1 MPRSALSALRSQL
14 LRAGL
19 APASQEALKSRLL
32 EGEESHLLATS
43 QGLAHGRCSVRTLT
57 LTPESTRVSG
67 TGPW

>member
-1 MPRSALSALRSQL
+1 MPRPALSALRSQL

-43 QGLAHGRCSVRTLT
+43 QGLAHGRCSVR
-57 LTPESTRVSG
+57 V
-67 TGPW
+67 